1 MDPMVDYAAAR
12 INMVEGQIKPN
23 KVVDQALIDAMM
35 AIPRE
40 RFVPADRR
48 GVAYVDEDVPVGGG
62 RVLMEPRVLG
72 RLLNDAGLTPASRV
86 LIVGAG
92 TGYSAAIAA
101 RLAAKVVALE
111 EDKALLAS
119 ARGALSELGA
129 RVVLAEGRL
138 ADGWTAEGPYDVILI
153 DGAVSEVPA
162 ALIAQLAPGGR
173 LLTVVDDGHGVGR
186 AMIFSGIDGI
196 VSQRPLFD
204 AATAILPGFERK
216 PAFQF

>member
-1 MDPMVDYAAAR
+1 MVDYAAAR
-12 INMVEGQIKPN
+12 LNMVEGQIKPN

-35 AIPRE
+35 AVPRE

-48 GVAYVDEDVPVGGG
+48 GVAYVDEDVAISGR

-72 RLLNDAGLTPASRV
+72 RLLNDARITPDSRV
-86 LIVGAG
+86 LVVGAG
-92 TGYSAAIAA
+92 TGYSAALIS

-111 EDKALLAS
+111 EDKALLAT

-129 RVVLAEGRL
+129 QRVTLAEGRL
-138 ADGWTAEGPYDVILI
+138 TEGWAAEGPYDVILV
-153 DGAVSEVPA
+153 DGAVAEVPA

-173 LLTVVDDGHGVGR
+173 LLTVVDDGDRVGR
-186 AMIFSGIDGI
+186 AMLVSAVDGV

-204 AATAILPGFERK
+204 AATAMLPGFERK

>member
-1 MDPMVDYAAAR
+1 MVDYAAAR

-35 AIPRE
+35 AVPRE
-40 RFVPADRR
+40 RFVPAERR
-48 GVAYVDEDVPVGGG
+48 GIAYVDEDVPIGGG

-72 RLLNDAGLTPASRV
+72 RLLNDAGITPRDRV

-92 TGYSAAIAA
+92 TGYSAAIVA
-101 RLAAKVVALE
+101 RLAAKTVALE
-111 EDKALLAS
+111 EDKALLTT
-119 ARGALSELGA
+119 ARSILSELGA

-138 ADGWTAEGPYDVILI
+138 VDGWPAEGPYDVILI

-162 ALIAQLAPGGR
+162 ALAGQLAPGGR
-173 LLTVVDDGHGVGR
+173 LLTVVDDGDGVGR
-186 AMIFSGIDGI
+186 AMLVTGIDGV

-204 AATAILPGFERK
+204 ATTAILPGFERK

>member
-1 MDPMVDYAAAR
+1 MVDYAAAR
-12 INMVEGQIKPN
+12 LNMVEGQIKPN

-35 AIPRE
+35 AVPRE

-48 GVAYVDEDVPVGGG
+48 GVAYVDEDVAIGGR

-72 RLLNDAGLTPASRV
+72 RLLNDARITPASQV

-92 TGYSAAIAA
+92 TGYSTAIVA

-111 EDKALLAS
+111 EDKALLGT
-119 ARGALSELGA
+119 ARGALSELGIRSVA
-129 RVVLAEGRL
+129 LAEGPL
-138 ADGWTAEGPYDVILI
+138 AEGWPAEGPYDVILV
-153 DGAVSEVPA
+153 DGAVAEVPA

-173 LLTVVDDGHGVGR
+173 LLTVVDDGNGVGR
-186 AMIFSGIDGI
+186 AMLVGAVDG
-196 VSQRPLFD
+196 VASQRPLFD
-204 AATAILPGFERK
+204 ATTAMLPGFERK

>member
-1 MDPMVDYAAAR
+1 MVDYAAAR
-12 INMVEGQIKPN
+12 LNMVEGQIKPN
-23 KVVDQALIDAMM
+23 KVIDQALIDAMM

-48 GVAYVDEDVPVGGG
+48 GVAYVDEDVAVGGG

-72 RLLNDAGLTPASRV
+72 RLLNDARITSDSRV

-92 TGYSAAIAA
+92 TGYSAALVA

-111 EDKALLAS
+111 EDKALVAT
-119 ARGALSELGA
+119 ARGALSELGV
-129 RVVLAEGRL
+129 RGVILAEGRL
-138 ADGWTAEGPYDVILI
+138 AEGWAAEGPYDVILV
-153 DGAVSEVPA
+153 DGAVAEVPA
-162 ALIAQLAPGGR
+162 ALVAQLAPGGR
-173 LLTVVDDGHGVGR
+173 LLTVVDDGDGVGR
-186 AMIFSGIDGI
+186 AMLVGAVDGV

-204 AATAILPGFERK
+204 ATTAILPGFERK

>member
-1 MDPMVDYAAAR
+1 MVDYAAAR
-12 INMVEGQIKPN
+12 LNMVEGQIKPN
-23 KVVDQALIDAMM
+23 KVIDQALIDAMM
-35 AIPRE
+35 AVPRE

-48 GVAYVDEDVPVGGG
+48 GVAYVDEDVAVGGG

-72 RLLNDAGLTPASRV
+72 RLLNDARITPGSRV

-92 TGYSAAIAA
+92 TGYSAALVS

-111 EDKALLAS
+111 EDKALQAA

-129 RVVLAEGRL
+129 QRVTLAEGRL
-138 ADGWTAEGPYDVILI
+138 TEGWAAEGPYDVILV
-153 DGAVSEVPA
+153 DGAVAEVPA
-162 ALIAQLAPGGR
+162 ALLAQLAPGGR
-173 LLTVVDDGHGVGR
+173 LLTVVDDGDGVGR
-186 AMIFSGIDGI
+186 AMLVSAVDGV

-204 AATAILPGFERK
+204 AATAMLPGFERK

>member
-1 MDPMVDYAAAR
+1 MVDYAAAR
-12 INMVEGQIKPN
+12 LNMVEGQIKPN

-35 AIPRE
+35 AVPRE

-48 GVAYVDEDVPVGGG
+48 GVAYVDEDVAIGGR

-72 RLLNDAGLTPASRV
+72 RLLNDARITPDSRV
-86 LIVGAG
+86 LVVGAG
-92 TGYSAAIAA
+92 TGYSAALIS

-111 EDKALLAS
+111 EDKALLAT

-129 RVVLAEGRL
+129 QRVTLVEGRL
-138 ADGWTAEGPYDVILI
+138 TEGWASEGPYDVILV
-153 DGAVSEVPA
+153 DGAVAEVPA

-173 LLTVVDDGHGVGR
+173 LLTVVDDGDGVGR
-186 AMIFSGIDGI
+186 AMLVSAVDGV

-204 AATAILPGFERK
+204 AATAMLPGFQRK